1 VKIAQHRLS
10 SKVQLNRE
18 VVVHS
23 TRTGEVEASVEVLS
37 AALPTRV
44 AGFDSWRFD
53 RIWISPQA
61 CD

>member
-10 SKVQLNRE
+10 SKLQLNRE
-18 VVVHS
+18 VVVRS

-44 AGFDSWRFD
+44 AELRFLAV
-53 RIWISPQA
+53 R
-61 CD
+61 